1 MEIVAVER
9 VMANGHADRLTRVIG
24 HLVNN
29 ALDATGSTDRVW
41 LRLARGRDFA
51 VVEVGDSGVGM
62 TPEFVNE
69 RLFKPFQTSKT
80 GGMGIGVYESYQYV
94 QELGGRMTVQSRPAQ
109 GTRVTMLLPLSQLP
123 RQAEA
128 SVRVAA

>member
-1 MEIVAVER
+1 MHKV
-9 VMANGHADRLTRVIG
+9 
-24 HLVNN
+24 
-29 ALDATGSTDRVW
+29 
-41 LRLARGRDFA
+41 
-51 VVEVGDSGVGM
+51 
-62 TPEFVNE
+62 
-69 RLFKPFQTSKT
+69 SKT
-80 GGMGIGVYESYQYV
+80 GGMGIGAYESYQYV